1 MKKYL
6 MLFFCLFII
15 ACNKHN
21 IPSDNDPYRILAAYV
36 TAIDYKLYIGVDEMH
51 IHLLPEGLGYKKQLY
66 QAIDTIIYSIRTMIP
81 ENRDALPKF
90 RPDSRIWLSIELV
103 SEKKRYYLG
112 FYRNGVMIYEG
123 KLYKYNETLAY
134 IALEC
139 LQKELLDTVEPE
151 SIYYPTVQKIL
162 QDRLA
167 KNH

>member
-1 MKKYL
+1 
-6 MLFFCLFII
+6 MLFSCLFII

-21 IPSDNDPYRILAAYV
+21 LPSNNGPYEILVAYV
-36 TAIDYKLYIGVDEMH
+36 TAIDYKLYIGADEKH
-51 IHLLPEGLGYKKQLY
+51 IHLLPEGVGYKKQLHY
-66 QAIDTIIYSIRTMIP
+66 TIDTIVYSLRTMIP

-90 RPDSRIWLSIELV
+90 RPGSRIWLSIELV

-134 IALEC
+134 MALEC

-151 SIYYPTVQKIL
+151 SIYYSTVQKIL

-167 KNH
+167 KKH